1 MTIDGHDVRSVT
13 LESLRRQMGVML
25 QDTFIFSGN
34 VRENIRYGKLDATD
48 EEIVAAAKAV
58 HAHEFIMELP
68 DGYDTVVEERGSTLS
83 AGQRQLIAFARVLL
97 ADPRILILDEATSN
111 IDTRTEE
118 ALQAGLNHL
127 LKGRTSFIIAHRLS
141 TIENAD
147 EICFIDHGQ
156 IVEQGNHA
164 ELLARHGAYYR
175 LYESQYA
182 MINGLSSRRQ
192 PSGGRLPYFLARISA
207 IRNACPTVVQPMRGH
222 LGPAAAVGFPS
233 DMPPC
238 GMCFGATRG
247 IMDCER

>member
-164 ELLARHGAYYR
+164 ELLARHALLSALR
-175 LYESQYA
+175 IAVRHDQ
-182 MINGLSSRRQ
+182 GLSSRRQ
-192 PSGGRLPYFLARISA
+192 PPAAGFHTSWPVYPQSEMPAQRSCSQCAAILGRLPRWDSRRTCRHAECTLE
-207 IRNACPTVVQPMRGH
+207 QP
-222 LGPAAAVGFPS
+222 V
-233 DMPPC
+233 
-238 GMCFGATRG
+238 
-247 IMDCER
+247 E